1 MNSLVASDAWTIL
14 RCPQCSG
21 SLESQENDTSALCQK
36 CGALYPATAW
46 RGLDL
51 MLRKPKDV
59 SLRFVVG
66 EPLAVAEGLGFN
78 PLTRNRAPDPMTLGV
93 PTPHHF
99 SSELFSYFP
108 RATTSGARAL
118 DLGCGDGLHKS
129 LCEQAGYQ
137 TVCLD
142 ADPGQSPPILGD
154 AHALPFA
161 DASFDFV
168 LSMAVLEHIRYPH
181 IALGEVHRV
190 LKPGG
195 LLMGTV
201 AFLEP
206 FHGDSYYHCTH
217 FGTLSLLQHS
227 GFRVSH
233 LAPEPNWTAL
243 SALANMALLPRVP
256 AVIAKLLF
264 LPVIAAQKLVW
275 WVRNLVKSETD
286 KNQLVRRT
294 TGSFAFIA
302 TR

>member
-1 MNSLVASDAWTIL
+1 MSSLIARDAWSIL
-14 RCPQCSG
+14 RCPQCAG
-21 SLESQENDTSALCQK
+21 RLLVHETGAGAVCQS
-36 CGALYPATAW
+36 CAAQYPATAW
-46 RGLDL
+46 HGLNL
-51 MLRKPKDV
+51 MLRQPKDV

-66 EPLAVAEGLGFN
+66 EPLAISEGLGFD
-78 PLTRNRAPDPMTLGV
+78 PLTHNQAPDPMTIGV

-108 RATTSGARAL
+108 RAAHSEARAL
-118 DLGCGDGLHKS
+118 DLGCGNGLHKT
-129 LCEQAGYQ
+129 LCEQAGYR
-137 TVCLD
+137 TVGLD
-142 ADPGQSPPILGD
+142 ADPEQNPPILGD

-195 LLMGTV
+195 LFIGTV

-206 FHGDSYYHCTH
+206 FHGNSYYHCTH
-217 FGTLSLLQHS
+217 YGTLSLLQHS
-227 GFRVSH
+227 GFQVSH

-243 SALANMALLPRVP
+243 NALANMALLPKVP
-256 AVIAKLLF
+256 AAIVKLLF
-264 LPVIAAQKLVW
+264 LPVTAVQKLLW
-275 WVRNLVKSETD
+275 WVRNLLKSEKD
-286 KNQLVRRT
+286 KNLLVRRT